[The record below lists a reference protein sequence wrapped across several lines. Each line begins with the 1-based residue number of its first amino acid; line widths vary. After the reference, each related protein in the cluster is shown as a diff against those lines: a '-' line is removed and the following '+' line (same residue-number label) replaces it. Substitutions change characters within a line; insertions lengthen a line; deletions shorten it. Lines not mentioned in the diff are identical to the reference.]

1 MRRQAHKRA
10 YDKLEREGDKWAM
23 ILYSG
28 LALAMYRHWNMKK
41 VAVTRLVDVTWDAWK
56 ECADDYSHSIIMM
69 CEKETGI
76 EIQNG
81 DGTSW
86 HDVAFLSGK
95 DLGPMTDAQWLY
107 MRQQQIK
114 WVRPSIMACIL
125 IGLHRKYGFGYDR
138 CLRIYQQIQE
148 IEDEYKDN
156 QKRICRAALEEVGVD
171 VDDMMHR
178 KRRGETNE

>member
-1 MRRQAHKRA
+1 MIRRKAHIKALRQ
-10 YDKLEREGDKWAM
+10 LEAEGDKWAV

-41 VAVTRLVDVTWDAWK
+41 TAVTRLVDVTWEAWK
-56 ECADDYSHSIIMM
+56 ECASDNDSSMIKM

-86 HDVAFLSGK
+86 HDVSYLSGA
-95 DLGPMTDAQWLY
+95 DLGEMTDAQWLY

-114 WVRPSIMACIL
+114 WVRPNITACIL
-125 IGLHRKYGFGYDR
+125 VGLHRKYGFGYER
-138 CLRIYQQIQE
+138 CLRIYEQINEIGQE
-148 IEDEYKDN
+148 YHDN
-156 QKRICRAALEEVGVD
+156 RKLISKAALEEVGVD
-171 VDDMMHR
+171 VEYMIH
-178 KRRGETNE
+178 KRRAL